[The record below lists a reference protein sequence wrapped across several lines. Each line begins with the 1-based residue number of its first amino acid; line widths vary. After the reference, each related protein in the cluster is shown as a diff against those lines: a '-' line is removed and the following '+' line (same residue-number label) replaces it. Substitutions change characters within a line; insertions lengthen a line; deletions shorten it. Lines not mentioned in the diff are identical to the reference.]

1 MIKDLYQGTRWY
13 GYFPIV
19 NDSNKERLDYLINTV
34 RKGVFNLIELSYINK
49 VLDNLTDKELSYLV
63 DIREY
68 HMAYHM
74 AYDWIELV
82 FEGLDDLGTVNINLS
97 KPSRLVHFY
106 LESSNREMIKVIG
119 DVTFSLVKRNTDIE
133 EIPYCIKYLI
143 NEAYPNE

>member
-1 MIKDLYQGTRWY
+1 MNKNLYEGTRWY

-34 RKGVFNLIELSYINK
+34 RKEVFNLIELSYINK

-68 HMAYHM
+68 HMV
-74 AYDWIELV
+74 YDWIELV

-106 LESSNREMIKVIG
+106 LENSNREMIKVIG

-143 NEAYPNE
+143 NEAYLNE

>member
-1 MIKDLYQGTRWY
+1 MNKNLYEGTRWY

-34 RKGVFNLIELSYINK
+34 RKEVFNLIELSYINK

-63 DIREY
+63 DIRE
-68 HMAYHM
+68 YHM

-106 LESSNREMIKVIG
+106 LENSNREMIKVIG
-119 DVTFSLVKRNTDIE
+119 DVTFSLVKKNTDIE

-143 NEAYPNE
+143 NEAYLNE